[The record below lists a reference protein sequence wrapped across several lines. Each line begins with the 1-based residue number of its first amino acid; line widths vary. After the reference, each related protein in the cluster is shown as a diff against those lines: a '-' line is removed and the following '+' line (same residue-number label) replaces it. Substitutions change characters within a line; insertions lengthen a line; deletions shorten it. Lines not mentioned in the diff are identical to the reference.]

1 MGGMNLT
8 RIVAP
13 AAGGMLI
20 APLGAGWV
28 YLLTTVLFLIAVLSE
43 IQLPKHGLT
52 AAPQH
57 TNGLQAFGEGLRYVS
72 RNHLIGVLV
81 LINLLMPLFSFPV
94 QQMLPIFAED
104 VFDTGAPGLGML
116 AAMTGVGGLIGALI
130 SANLDQ
136 HPAKGRIMFIA
147 GVVMSAFLGFFA
159 VAPVFWLAL
168 GCIAVAG
175 IGQMLF
181 TTTNNTVI
189 QATVPEDLRGR
200 VNSLLLMS
208 VGVMPLGVLPLTAIA
223 EVAGAP
229 ATVATSSVILLVV
242 VLGLFAM
249 VKPLRDLGM
258 APLPHVELSRA
269 QAAGLVAAGKMTR
282 AEADRRSGV
291 RQADAPDAGA
301 IGP

>member
-1 MGGMNLT
+1 
-8 RIVAP
+8 
-13 AAGGMLI
+13 
-20 APLGAGWV
+20 
-28 YLLTTVLFLIAVLSE
+28 
-43 IQLPKHGLT
+43 
-52 AAPQH
+52 
-57 TNGLQAFGEGLRYVS
+57 
-72 RNHLIGVLV
+72 
-81 LINLLMPLFSFPV
+81 
-94 QQMLPIFAED
+94 
-104 VFDTGAPGLGML
+104 
-116 AAMTGVGGLIGALI
+116 
-130 SANLDQ
+130 
-136 HPAKGRIMFIA
+136 
-147 GVVMSAFLGFFA
+147 
-159 VAPVFWLAL
+159 VFWLAL

-269 QAAGLVAAGKMTR
+269 QAARLVAAGKMTR
-282 AEADRRSGV
+282 TEADRRSGV
-291 RQADAPDAGA
+291 RQVDAPDAGA